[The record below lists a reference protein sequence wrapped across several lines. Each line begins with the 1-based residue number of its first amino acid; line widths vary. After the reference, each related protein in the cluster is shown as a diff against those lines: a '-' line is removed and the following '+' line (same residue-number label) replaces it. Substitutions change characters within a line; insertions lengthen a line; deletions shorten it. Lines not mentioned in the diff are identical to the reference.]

1 MARPIWRGSLNFGLV
16 TVPIQ
21 LYSATEDHT
30 IHFRQLERGTGDRVR
45 YRRVNERTGKEVEYD
60 NIVKGYEVEDGQYI
74 VIDPEELE
82 EIAPGRSRTIDIES
96 FVDMDDIDPIYF
108 QKSYWLAP
116 ANEEFSRAYG
126 LLIHAMRKT
135 NRAGIARFVMRNREY
150 VAAVRATQDD
160 VLALDTLL
168 FAEDVRSPKQA
179 LGSAAPKPT
188 EPRGKEVDM
197 ATQLIESMSED
208 WDPERFHDTYTER
221 VKQLI
226 ADKQEGRAVT
236 PAAEPEQPTKVVDL
250 FEALSA
256 SVQGRGGDGSRSS
269 GKSGG
274 SQGSRASRG
283 SKSSRRS
290 RKEPPAEEP
299 EVDLSELRKAD
310 LDNMAREAGIRGRS
324 KMSRDELEDALRAAA
339 SKRQRAS

>member
-30 IHFRQLERGTGDRVR
+30 IHFRQIERGTGDRVR
-45 YRRVNERTGKEVEYD
+45 YRRVNERTGKEVEYE
-60 NIVKGYEVEDGQYI
+60 NIVKGYEVEDGYI
-74 VIDPEELE
+74 VVDPEELE

-96 FVDMDDIDPIYF
+96 FVDLDDIDPIYF

-116 ANEEFSRAYG
+116 ANEEFARAYG
-126 LLIHAMRKT
+126 LLIHAMRQT

-150 VAAVRATQDD
+150 VAAIRSTQDD

-179 LGSAAPKPT
+179 LGSAAPQPT

-197 ATQLIESMSED
+197 ATQLIESMSDE
-208 WDPERFHDTYTER
+208 WDPDRFHDTYTER

-226 ADKQEGRAVT
+226 ADKQAGRAVT

-269 GKSGG
+269 GDSGR
-274 SQGSRASRG
+274 SR
-283 SKSSRRS
+283 SSRSSRS
-290 RKEPPAEEP
+290 SKGAQRSKKAQPAEEP

-324 KMSRDELEDALRAAA
+324 KMSREELEDALRSAA
-339 SKRQRAS
+339 SERQRAS